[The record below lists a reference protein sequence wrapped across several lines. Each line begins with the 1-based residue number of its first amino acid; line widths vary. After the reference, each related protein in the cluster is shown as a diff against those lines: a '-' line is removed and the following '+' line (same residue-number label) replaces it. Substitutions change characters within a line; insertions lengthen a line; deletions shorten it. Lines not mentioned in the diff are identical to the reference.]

1 MSNNE
6 KSKTKNPE
14 YILKMGFVFIGIVVV
29 IAIIIGSYLWNLMF
43 DPEHFDVNKW
53 ANNAIFN
60 GSISLAMMVLGFIA
74 IGESAKAREDGKY
87 QTRRAAFNDIVN
99 SLYETARIVYLDPFI
114 SWYAERQVREKKIRY
129 LTRHG
134 MPRMDAEIIIDH
146 ASLEDLGRIS
156 GLNPGQKPS
165 GSFGEDVLKKDKDG
179 NEILI
184 PAIRDT
190 LVAYVEEALNGTIS
204 VEVEDAS
211 YYTTADKNKE
221 AGLTSL
227 ERAQATERERVKSL
241 RSSFISKILIGL
253 LYVSLF
259 ALLAKEINEGLGEAE
274 AIWNLILRLASAT
287 LGFVGGGFTGFS
299 NTQFVYK
306 WLGDKMRVLKEYN
319 QYLDTKQYRPKTY
332 EETVKERIEAVKKKE
347 ESDKA
352 SVIIPECLTQIPLQE
367 DAQSGE

>member
-1 MSNNE
+1 M
-6 KSKTKNPE
+6 
-14 YILKMGFVFIGIVVV
+14 
-29 IAIIIGSYLWNLMF
+29 
-43 DPEHFDVNKW
+43 
-53 ANNAIFN
+53 
-60 GSISLAMMVLGFIA
+60 
-74 IGESAKAREDGKY
+74 
-87 QTRRAAFNDIVN
+87 
-99 SLYETARIVYLDPFI
+99 
-114 SWYAERQVREKKIRY
+114 
-129 LTRHG
+129 
-134 MPRMDAEIIIDH
+134 
-146 ASLEDLGRIS
+146 
-156 GLNPGQKPS
+156 
-165 GSFGEDVLKKDKDG
+165 
-179 NEILI
+179 
-184 PAIRDT
+184 
-190 LVAYVEEALNGTIS
+190 
-204 VEVEDAS
+204 
-211 YYTTADKNKE
+211 
-221 AGLTSL
+221 
-227 ERAQATERERVKSL
+227 
-241 RSSFISKILIGL
+241 